1 MMRSKVLEIVVFL
14 MDNVQDFDS
23 WLTDADDI
31 SATLQDMGYSES
43 DIGSAYEWLASRL
56 HEQGE
61 RQFTGFTQVP
71 AMRRVLSDSEKRIWT
86 HDAHGFMHKL
96 VNSNLVDN
104 EQLETII
111 DRASLFATRTV
122 TLDRVQ
128 MVAASVLFR
137 DIDELEF
144 IISGG
149 TDEASPLI
157 H

>member
-56 HEQGE
+56 HDQGE

-71 AMRRVLSDSEKRIWT
+71 AMRRVLSDIEKRFWT
-86 HDAHGFMHKL
+86 HEAHAFLLKL
-96 VNSNLVDN
+96 IHSNLVDN
-104 EQLETII
+104 EQLETVI
-111 DRASLFATRTV
+111 DRSALFGSRTV
-122 TLDRVQ
+122 TLERVQ
-128 MVAASVLFR
+128 GVASSVLFR
-137 DIDELEF
+137 DLEELEELMDGD
-144 IISGG
+144 S
-149 TDEASPLI
+149 DDSSPMI

>member
-23 WLTDADDI
+23 WMTDADDI
-31 SATLQDMGYSES
+31 SETLQDMGYSEN

-61 RQFTGFTQVP
+61 RQFTGFSHIP
-71 AMRRVLSDSEKRIWT
+71 PMRRILSDAEKRFWT
-86 HDAHGFMHKL
+86 HEAHTFLLKLMH
-96 VNSNLVDN
+96 SNLVDN

-111 DRASLFATRTV
+111 DRSALFGSRTV
-122 TLDRVQ
+122 TLERAQ
-128 MVAASVLFR
+128 GVASSVLFR
-137 DIDELEF
+137 DLEELEELMD
-144 IISGG
+144 IGS
-149 TDEASPLI
+149 DDSSPMI